1 MMLRALLEDASNGT
15 AVDTLPEGAVH
26 AVYKCAAHRI
36 NTCSRWA
43 ARGARIVVAL
53 LVTPCDPL
61 TWADSM
67 PIRRFMRL
75 QLSKVIYRQT

>member
-1 MMLRALLEDASNGT
+1 MMLRALLEDATNGT
-15 AVDTLPEGAVH
+15 AVGTLPEGAIH
-26 AVYKCAAHRI
+26 AVYKHAAHRI

-43 ARGARIVVAL
+43 ARGIRTVVAL

-67 PIRRFMRL
+67 SIRRFMHL
-75 QLSKVIYRQT
+75 QLS